1 MKIFITGAS
10 GYIGS
15 RLTTLASSKGHE
27 VILASRI
34 RPFSSSKWFPYDLNN
49 TDPIILQEDIDV
61 VIHLAANTAYENDSK
76 TEILAAQV
84 LIQATKKIEAKLI
97 YISSQTACHDAP
109 TAYGRLKWKIEQDVL
124 AADGWVVRP
133 GQVYGGSEQG
143 LFGILVSLVN
153 NLPILPAFLPSP
165 NVQPIHVDDL
175 AEGLL
180 CISEADNVASGVIC
194 IASPEPVSFTK
205 FLSVIASQR
214 VHKKKLFI
222 PFPII
227 FITIIGSLIG
237 YRLRNR
243 LGLERLKSLFDLP
256 IMDTE
261 KDLKILN
268 LSLRS
273 MSSGMHRSG
282 SNRRRTLILE
292 GRALFIYLLKSNPST
307 SLIRRYVRVI
317 EKMREGKS
325 LGLPQFIYKQPLLIG
340 FLDSSPYAQI
350 RKNNEFIWRLD
361 AATLLAEATI
371 QGATS
376 FLGLDKKS
384 GVFVSLFIMLK
395 LLISEVFWRVLSL
408 TILPIMLLYKDKS

>member
-15 RLTTLASSKGHE
+15 RLTTLASLKGHE
-27 VILASRI
+27 VILASRL
-34 RPFSSSKWFPYDLNN
+34 RPFSSNKWFPYDLNN
-49 TDPIILQEDIDV
+49 ADPIILQEDIDV
-61 VIHLAANTAYENDSK
+61 VIHLATNTTYENYSK

-84 LIQATKKIEAKLI
+84 LIQATKKIEAKFI
-97 YISSQTACHDAP
+97 YISSQTARHDAP

-124 AADGWVVRP
+124 AADGWVIRP

-143 LFGILVSLVN
+143 LFGMLVKIVRS
-153 NLPILPAFLPSP
+153 LPILPAFLPSP
-165 NVQPIHVDDL
+165 KVQPIHVDDL

-180 CISEADNVASGVIC
+180 CIAQADNVASGVIC

-214 VHKKKLFI
+214 VRKKKLFI

-273 MSSGMHRSG
+273 LSSGMHRSG

-292 GRALFIYLLKSNPST
+292 GRALFIYLLKSNPSA

-317 EKMREGKS
+317 EKMREGKP
-325 LGLPQFIYKQPLLIG
+325 LGLRQFIYKQPLLMG
-340 FLDSSPYAQI
+340 FLDRPPYAQV
-350 RKNNEFIWRLD
+350 RENSEFVGRLD
-361 AATLLAEATI
+361 DAMVLAEATI
-371 QGATS
+371 QGASS
-376 FLGLDKKS
+376 FLGIDKKS
-384 GVFVSLFIMLK
+384 GVFVSLFIILK
-395 LLISEVFWRVLSL
+395 SLISEAFWRALSF
-408 TILPIMLLYKDKS
+408 TILPIMWLYKEKS

>member
-27 VILASRI
+27 VILASRR

-49 TDPIILQEDIDV
+49 VDPIILQEDIDV
-61 VIHLAANTAYENDSK
+61 VIHLAAITAYENNNK
-76 TEILAAQV
+76 TEISAAQV
-84 LIQATKKIEAKLI
+84 LIQATKKIEAKFI
-97 YISSQTACHDAP
+97 YISSQTAHHDAP
-109 TAYGRLKWKIEQDVL
+109 TVYGRLKWKIEQDVI
-124 AADGWVVRP
+124 AADGWVIRP

-143 LFGILVSLVN
+143 LFGMLVSLVKR
-153 NLPILPAFLPSP
+153 LPILPAFLPSP

-175 AEGLL
+175 AGGLL
-180 CISEADNVASGVIC
+180 CIAEADNLATGVIC
-194 IASPEPVSFTK
+194 IASPEPISFTK
-205 FLSVIASQR
+205 FLSVISCQR
-214 VHKKKLFI
+214 VRKKKLFI

-227 FITIIGSLIG
+227 FITIIGTLIG
-237 YRLRNR
+237 HRLRNR

-273 MSSGMHRSG
+273 LSSGMHRSG
-282 SNRRRTLILE
+282 SNRRRNLILE
-292 GRALFIYLLKSNPST
+292 GRALFIYLLKSNPSS

-325 LGLPQFIYKQPLLIG
+325 LGLPQFIYKLPLLIG
-340 FLDSSPYAQI
+340 FLDSPPYAQI
-350 RKNNEFIWRLD
+350 RKNKEFFWRLD

-371 QGATS
+371 QGATLFLS
-376 FLGLDKKS
+376 FNKKS
-384 GVFVSLFIMLK
+384 GVFISLFVILR
-395 LLISEVFWRVLSL
+395 LLICEVFWRVLSL
-408 TILPIMLLYKDKS
+408 IILPIMLLYKEKS

>member
-27 VILASRI
+27 VILASRLP
-34 RPFSSSKWFPYDLNN
+34 PFSSSKWFPYDLNN
-49 TDPIILQEDIDV
+49 ADPIILQEDIDV
-61 VIHLAANTAYENDSK
+61 VIHLATNTTYENYSK

-84 LIQATKKIEAKLI
+84 LIQATKKIAAKFI
-97 YISSQTACHDAP
+97 YISSQTARHDAP

-124 AADGWVVRP
+124 AADGWVIRP

-143 LFGILVSLVN
+143 LFGMLVKIVRS
-153 NLPILPAFLPSP
+153 LPILPAFLPSP
-165 NVQPIHVDDL
+165 KVQPIHVDDL

-180 CISEADNVASGVIC
+180 CIAQADNVASGVIC

-205 FLSVIASQR
+205 FLSVIASQHVR
-214 VHKKKLFI
+214 KKKLFI

-227 FITIIGSLIG
+227 FIKIIGFLIG
-237 YRLRNR
+237 YRLRKR

-282 SNRRRTLILE
+282 SNRRRNLILE
-292 GRALFIYLLKSNPST
+292 GRALFIYLLKSNPSS
-307 SLIRRYVRVI
+307 SLLRRYVRVI
-317 EKMREGKS
+317 EKMREGKP
-325 LGLPQFIYKQPLLIG
+325 LGLSQLIYKQPLLMG
-340 FLDSSPYAQI
+340 FLDSQPYAQI

-408 TILPIMLLYKDKS
+408 TILPIMWLFKEKS

>member
-15 RLTTLASSKGHE
+15 RLTTLASSIGHE
-27 VILASRI
+27 IILATRI

-49 TDPIILQEDIDV
+49 AEPIILQEDIDV
-61 VIHLAANTAYENDSK
+61 VIHLATNTAYENDSK

-84 LIQATKKIEAKLI
+84 LIQATKKIATKFI
-97 YISSQTACHDAP
+97 YISSQTAHHDAP

-124 AADGWVVRP
+124 AANGWVIRP

-143 LFGILVSLVN
+143 LFGTLVRLVSS
-153 NLPILPAFLPSP
+153 LPMLPAFLPSP
-165 NVQPIHVDDL
+165 KIQPIHVDDL
-175 AEGLL
+175 VKALL
-180 CISEADNVASGVIC
+180 CIAESDNVASGVIC
-194 IASPEPVSFTK
+194 IASAKPISFTK
-205 FLSVIASQR
+205 FLSVIAYQR
-214 VHKKKLFI
+214 VRKTKLFI

-227 FITIIGSLIG
+227 FITIISSLIG

-273 MSSGMHRSG
+273 LSSGMHRSG

-292 GRALFIYLLKSNPST
+292 GRALFKYLLKSNPST
-307 SLIRRYVRVI
+307 SLISRYVRVI
-317 EKMREGKS
+317 EKMREGKP
-325 LGLPQFIYKQPLLIG
+325 LGFPQFIYKQPLLMG
-340 FLDSSPYAQI
+340 FLDNPLYAQI

-371 QGATS
+371 QGADS
-376 FLGLDKKS
+376 FLGFNKKS
-384 GVFVSLFIMLK
+384 GVFISLFIMLK
-395 LLISEVFWRVLSL
+395 SLISEAFWRVLSL
-408 TILPIMLLYKDKS
+408 TILPIMWLFKEKP

>member
-27 VILASRI
+27 VILASRLP
-34 RPFSSSKWFPYDLNN
+34 PFSSSKWFPYDLNN
-49 TDPIILQEDIDV
+49 ADPIILQEDIDV
-61 VIHLAANTAYENDSK
+61 VIHLATNTTYENDNK
-76 TEILAAQV
+76 TEISASKV
-84 LIQATKKIEAKLI
+84 LIQATKKIEAKFI
-97 YISSQTACHDAP
+97 YISSQTARHDAP

-124 AADGWVVRP
+124 SADGWVIRP
-133 GQVYGGSEQG
+133 GQVYGGSAQG
-143 LFGILVSLVN
+143 LFGMLVSIVRS
-153 NLPILPAFLPSP
+153 LPILPAFLPSP
-165 NVQPIHVDDL
+165 KVQPIHVDDL
-175 AEGLL
+175 TEGLL
-180 CISEADNVASGVIC
+180 CIAQADNVASGVIC
-194 IASPEPVSFTK
+194 IASPKPVSFTK

-214 VHKKKLFI
+214 VRKKKLFI
-222 PFPII
+222 PFPTI

-273 MSSGMHRSG
+273 LSSGMHRSG

-292 GRALFIYLLKSNPST
+292 GRALFIYLLKSNPSA

-317 EKMREGKS
+317 EKMREGKP
-325 LGLPQFIYKQPLLIG
+325 LGLPQFIYKQPLLMG
-340 FLDSSPYAQI
+340 FLDIPYAQI
-350 RKNNEFIWRLD
+350 RENSEFVGRLD
-361 AATLLAEATI
+361 DAMVLAEATI
-371 QGATS
+371 QGANS
-376 FLGLDKKS
+376 FLGFDKKS
-384 GVFVSLFIMLK
+384 GVLVSLFIILK
-395 LLISEVFWRVLSL
+395 SLIVEAFWRVLSL
-408 TILPIMLLYKDKS
+408 TILPIMWLFKDKS

>member
-1 MKIFITGAS
+1 MKFFITGAS

-15 RLTTLASSKGHE
+15 RLVFLASSKDHD

-34 RPFSSSKWFPYDLNN
+34 RPFSSCEWFPYDLNN
-49 TDPIILQEDIDV
+49 TNPIILQEDIDV

-84 LIQATKKIEAKLI
+84 LIQATKKIKAKFI
-97 YISSQTACHDAP
+97 YISSQTAHHDAP
-109 TAYGRLKWKIEQDVL
+109 TVYGRLKWKIEQDVL
-124 AADGWVVRP
+124 AADGWVIRP

-153 NLPILPAFLPSP
+153 NLPILPAFLPPP

-205 FLSVIASQR
+205 FLSAIACQR
-214 VHKKKLFI
+214 VRKKKLFI

-261 KDLKILN
+261 TDLKILN
-268 LSLRS
+268 LPLRS
-273 MSSGMHRSG
+273 LSSGMHRSG

-325 LGLPQFIYKQPLLIG
+325 LGLPQFIYKQPLLMG
-340 FLDSSPYAQI
+340 FLDSPPYAQI

-376 FLGLDKKS
+376 FLGFNKKS
-384 GVFVSLFIMLK
+384 GVFVSLFVMFK
-395 LLISEVFWRVLSL
+395 LLICEVFWRVLSL
-408 TILPIMLLYKDKS
+408 TILPIMLLYKEKS